1 MLATHLFVREIWSLR
16 SLKTNRDRIKYYMNH
31 IHPNAKIGAN
41 VTVEPFSYIAE
52 NVEIG
57 EGTWIGPH
65 VTILDYVKIGKN
77 CKIFPGAVIG
87 AIPQDL
93 KYAGE
98 LSYVEIGDN
107 TTIREC
113 ATINRGTAFSGKA
126 LTKIGNNC
134 MIMSYVHVAH
144 DCEIGNNVILVS
156 YVGLA
161 GETIVDDFAIIG
173 GHSAAHQFSN
183 VGAHAMISG
192 MSSIFKD
199 VPPYV
204 LAGHR
209 PLSYYN
215 LNLVGL
221 RRRGFTNDQIQQI
234 SDIYRVIYRSGL
246 NVSDACAKIEAEFEE
261 TAEKRTILDFIKRS
275 KRGIIKKSVD
285 EIEE

>member
-1 MLATHLFVREIWSLR
+1 
-16 SLKTNRDRIKYYMNH
+16 MNH
-31 IHPNAKIGAN
+31 SYIHPNAKIGTTA
-41 VTVEPFSYIAE
+41 TIEPFCYIAE

-87 AIPQDL
+87 AIPQDI
-93 KYAGE
+93 KFAGE
-98 LSYVEIGDN
+98 ISRVEIGDN

-113 ATINRGTAFSGKA
+113 ATVNRGTAFSGKA

-144 DCEIGNNVILVS
+144 DCRIGDNVILVS

-161 GETIVDDFAIIG
+161 GETNVDDYAIIG

-183 VGAHAMISG
+183 IGAHAMVSG
-192 MSSIFKD
+192 VSSIFKD

-209 PLSYYN
+209 PLAFYN
-215 LNLVGL
+215 LNIVGL
-221 RRRGFTNDQIQQI
+221 RRRGFSNDQIQQI
-234 SDIYRVIYRSGL
+234 SDIYRVIYKSGL
-246 NVSDACAKIEAEFEE
+246 NVSDACDKVEAEFEE
-261 TAEKRTILDFIKRS
+261 TNEKRAIVDFIRSS
-275 KRGIIKKSVD
+275 KRGIIKRSVD
-285 EIEE
+285 ELEE